1 MLRVALANFFL
12 HRYPGIVTDF
22 LPQPREGVEQRGL
35 AAVRIAHQGVNRR
48 AVGSR
53 GALFTERRD
62 VRGQNHREKLPL
74 AWYRFAII
82 WRQLLSEPR
91 WARLPPE

>member
-1 MLRVALANFFL
+1 
-12 HRYPGIVTDF
+12 
-22 LPQPREGVEQRGL
+22 
-35 AAVRIAHQGVNRR
+35 
-48 AVGSR
+48 
-53 GALFTERRD
+53 

-91 WARLPPE
+91 RARLPPE